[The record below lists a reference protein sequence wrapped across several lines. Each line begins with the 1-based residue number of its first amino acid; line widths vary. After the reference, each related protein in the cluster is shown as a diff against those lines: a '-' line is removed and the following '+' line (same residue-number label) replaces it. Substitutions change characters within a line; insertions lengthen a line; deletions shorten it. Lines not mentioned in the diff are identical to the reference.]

1 MKRIII
7 FFLFFFVSSIF
18 AQNTKQTFV
27 AQGRLVDAL
36 NSDVLAFANV
46 GLLSYPDSVFVNGTT
61 TDIDG
66 KFDFKKLD
74 SGRFYLRISYVG
86 YPTSLIPIEV
96 NEKQTNLGMIKIA
109 KTSQTLDAVSIVAE
123 KLMYQY
129 EADKKVYNVTEDAS
143 VQGGSAS
150 DALQNAPG
158 VWVDL
163 EGNITLRGVDNVE
176 IWLNDKPSRIPA
188 DGLKTYL
195 QQLPAN
201 TLERIEVMT
210 NPSAKYSASG
220 TAGIIN
226 IVTKQKIKQNF
237 LFSAGINASTQTR
250 INPWISYVWSNEKFK
265 FNVYASHSS
274 QTREWYNINK
284 GSVKNDGNSLY
295 NYLTSN
301 SSESKSQWNSI
312 YLDGE
317 YNVSEKSRVNAYFGG
332 HMSSS
337 NSLSAGINEKFNL
350 ADSTNT
356 FIQTHHSSPSNGINW
371 YAGGSFNHDFIPQK
385 HYINLDFS
393 LGQWINNNN
402 TENLENSIIENQG
415 LEYQRNRKFLTEN
428 NYIGTWYDL
437 DFTYFNNFNAISTV
451 ETGFSLNYSP
461 FDHEAPVDTFDFILN
476 QWIHSPLFSNYK
488 DAFSQKAN
496 AYVSWSQ
503 KIKTFS
509 YKIGLR
515 GEYQYNFLNSI
526 SAAQQVESDYLGIF
540 PSAHLSYQTSKKYS
554 YTASYS
560 RRVQYP
566 NIWYLDPFISYMNEE
581 SIWKGSP
588 NLKPA
593 YTNSFEL
600 GSSKFFEKVGFL
612 SMSLYHRRTDKS
624 HTNSLEAVYDSYLNR
639 YTIYQFM
646 TNSGQ
651 DIFTGADVTFTYRPK
666 PFINVL
672 VNANVYNK
680 DIYAEF
686 DSYTVHRNDFSYDAK
701 ISFSSSFLKRYQAQL
716 MGFYRSKTS
725 TLQGHSNGML
735 FANASLRADFFDRKL
750 SIHISVQDMFNTQK
764 SKSETN
770 TPSIYSV
777 SESWSNSQ
785 YVLMGLTFRI
795 GKIEMEKEQKR
806 GDMNQGGGVPAM

>member
-265 FNVYASHSS
+265 FNAYASHSS
-274 QTREWYNINK
+274 QTREW
-284 GSVKNDGNSLY
+284 
-295 NYLTSN
+295 
-301 SSESKSQWNSI
+301 
-312 YLDGE
+312 
-317 YNVSEKSRVNAYFGG
+317 
-332 HMSSS
+332 
-337 NSLSAGINEKFNL
+337 
-350 ADSTNT
+350 
-356 FIQTHHSSPSNGINW
+356 
-371 YAGGSFNHDFIPQK
+371 
-385 HYINLDFS
+385 
-393 LGQWINNNN
+393 
-402 TENLENSIIENQG
+402 
-415 LEYQRNRKFLTEN
+415 
-428 NYIGTWYDL
+428 
-437 DFTYFNNFNAISTV
+437 
-451 ETGFSLNYSP
+451 
-461 FDHEAPVDTFDFILN
+461 
-476 QWIHSPLFSNYK
+476 
-488 DAFSQKAN
+488 
-496 AYVSWSQ
+496 
-503 KIKTFS
+503 
-509 YKIGLR
+509 
-515 GEYQYNFLNSI
+515 
-526 SAAQQVESDYLGIF
+526 
-540 PSAHLSYQTSKKYS
+540 
-554 YTASYS
+554 
-560 RRVQYP
+560 
-566 NIWYLDPFISYMNEE
+566 
-581 SIWKGSP
+581 
-588 NLKPA
+588 
-593 YTNSFEL
+593 
-600 GSSKFFEKVGFL
+600 
-612 SMSLYHRRTDKS
+612 
-624 HTNSLEAVYDSYLNR
+624 
-639 YTIYQFM
+639 
-646 TNSGQ
+646 
-651 DIFTGADVTFTYRPK
+651 
-666 PFINVL
+666 
-672 VNANVYNK
+672 
-680 DIYAEF
+680 
-686 DSYTVHRNDFSYDAK
+686 
-701 ISFSSSFLKRYQAQL
+701 
-716 MGFYRSKTS
+716 
-725 TLQGHSNGML
+725 
-735 FANASLRADFFDRKL
+735 
-750 SIHISVQDMFNTQK
+750 
-764 SKSETN
+764 
-770 TPSIYSV
+770 
-777 SESWSNSQ
+777 
-785 YVLMGLTFRI
+785 
-795 GKIEMEKEQKR
+795 
-806 GDMNQGGGVPAM
+806 

>member
-1 MKRIII
+1 MNRFYI
-7 FFLFFFVSSIF
+7 FFLFIFMSSAF
-18 AQNTKQTFV
+18 SQNAKQNFL
-27 AQGRLVDAL
+27 AQGQLKDAL
-36 NSDVLAFANV
+36 NGDALAYANV
-46 GLLSYPDSVFVNGTT
+46 GLLVYSDSVFIKGTT

-66 KFDFKKLD
+66 KFDFKNLD
-74 SGRFYLRISYVG
+74 SGSFYLRISYMG

-96 NEKQTNLGMIKIA
+96 SQKQTNLGVIKIS

-250 INPWISYVWSNEKFK
+250 INPWISYVWSNKKFK

-274 QTREWYNINK
+274 QTHEWNSTNK
-284 GSVKNDGNSLY
+284 GTVKNAGNPLY
-295 NYLTSN
+295 DFLN
-301 SSESKSQWNSI
+301 SSLSESQNQWSSI

-317 YNVSEKSRVNAYFGG
+317 YNISEKSRFNAYFGG
-332 HMSSS
+332 NISSGD
-337 NSLSAGINEKFNL
+337 NTSAGINERFSL
-350 ADSTNT
+350 SDSINIS
-356 FIQTHHSSPSNGINW
+356 IQRLNPSESSGKNW

-385 HYINLDFS
+385 HYINFDFS
-393 LGQWINNNN
+393 LGQWINNNK
-402 TENLENSIIENQG
+402 TENFEKSLIEQHDLEF
-415 LEYQRNRKFLTEN
+415 QRNRNFLSEN

-437 DFTYFNNFNAISTV
+437 DFTYFNNFNSTSTV
-451 ETGFSLNYSP
+451 ESGFSLNYSP
-461 FDHEAPVDTFDFILN
+461 IDHEAPVDTFDFVLN
-476 QWIHSPLFSNYK
+476 QWIYSPLFSNYK
-488 DAFSQKAN
+488 DAFSRKAN

-503 KIKTFS
+503 KIKTFN

-515 GEYQYNFLNSI
+515 GEYQYNFLNSL
-526 SAAQQVESDYLGIF
+526 STAQQVESDYFGIF

-566 NIWYLDPFISYMNEE
+566 HIWYLDPFISYINEE
-581 SIWKGSP
+581 SIWMGNP

-600 GSSKFFEKVGFL
+600 GSSKYFEKVGFL
-612 SMSLYHRRTDKS
+612 SLSLYHRRTDKS

-646 TNSGQ
+646 TNSGR

-666 PFINVL
+666 PFMNIL
-672 VNANVYNK
+672 VNVNAYNK
-680 DIYAEF
+680 DIYAEL
-686 DSYTVHRNDFSYDAK
+686 DSYTVQRNDFSYDAK
-701 ISFSSSFLKRYQAQL
+701 ISFSSSFLKRYQVQ
-716 MGFYRSKTS
+716 MMSFYRSKS
-725 TLQGHSNGML
+725 PTLQGHSNGMF
-735 FANASLRADFFDRKL
+735 FANASLRADFFERKL
-750 SIHISVQDMFNTQK
+750 SVHMSVQDMFNTQK

-777 SESWSNSQ
+777 SKSWSNSQ
-785 YVLMGLTFRI
+785 YVLIGLTFRI
-795 GKIEMEKEQKR
+795 GKIELEKEQKR
-806 GDMNQGGGVPAM
+806 GDVNQVGGAPGI